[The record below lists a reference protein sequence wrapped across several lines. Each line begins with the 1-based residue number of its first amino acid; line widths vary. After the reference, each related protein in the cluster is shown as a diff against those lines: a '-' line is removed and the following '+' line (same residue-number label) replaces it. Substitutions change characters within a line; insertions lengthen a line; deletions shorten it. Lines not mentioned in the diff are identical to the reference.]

1 MIKYNTRKN
10 RHTVDHNYK
19 FGDNIMLTK
28 QTAYKYETPYTGP
41 FVITQ
46 CFNNVTMNVQCG
58 QNKLG
63 IIYVASSHINM
74 ILMLNILTP
83 KICLTVSTYELPVIY
98 FCVDV
103 KAWK

>member
-41 FVITQ
+41 FVIKR
-46 CFNNVTMNVQCG
+46 FWDNG
-58 QNKLG
+58 
-63 IIYVASSHINM
+63 
-74 ILMLNILTP
+74 
-83 KICLTVSTYELPVIY
+83 TVSLKNGATDIRYNIHSFSYINLIIKMKILVQKY
-98 FCVDV
+98 V
-103 KAWK
+103 